1 MVVNRQ
7 WLLRHRPDGLV
18 SDSDFEFREL
28 PLAPLEEGEARVR
41 VLWLSFDPAQ
51 RGWLNDV
58 PGYVPPVQIGE
69 AMRAGAVGQVIE
81 SRRTDFTPGDFVQ
94 GTMSWQD
101 YVTLPAAASA
111 SLDSVYPI
119 RKVDAAVP
127 LTHHLGVLGL
137 TGLTAYIGM
146 IDVGR
151 VNAGDTV
158 VVSGAAGA
166 TGSVAGQIAKIQG
179 ARVIGIAGGPDK
191 CRWLVE
197 RCGFDAAVDYRHE
210 RVGRRLR
217 ELAPQGVDLCFD
229 NVGGE
234 TLDAMLLNLA
244 MRGRVVICGGIAGG
258 YGTTMPPGPKYYM
271 QLVVKSARMEG
282 FLVLHYR
289 DRYAAALE
297 ELRAWLAQG
306 RLQVA
311 EDIVVGLEHA
321 PETLRRLFE
330 GRNLG
335 KQLLKVADAPLAVP
349 AA

>member
-1 MVVNRQ
+1 MNVNRQ
-7 WLLRHRPDGLV
+7 WLLRQRPEGPV
-18 SDSDFEFREL
+18 SESDFEFREA
-28 PLAPLEEGEARVR
+28 PLAPLAEDEARVR

-69 AMRAGAVGQVIE
+69 AMRAGAVGQVVE
-81 SRRTDFTPGDFVQ
+81 SRRADFAPGDFVQ

-101 YVTLPAAASA
+101 YVTLPASA
-111 SLDSVYPI
+111 PAGLDSVYPI

-127 LTHHLGVLGL
+127 LSQHLGVLGL

-146 IDVGR
+146 TDVGR
-151 VNAGDTV
+151 VSAGETV

-166 TGSVAGQIAKIQG
+166 TGSVAGQIAKLRG

-197 RCGFDAAVDYRHE
+197 RCGFDAAIDYRHE

-217 ELAPQGVDLCFD
+217 ELAPQGFDLCFD

-244 MRGRVVICGGIAGG
+244 LRGRVVICGGISGG
-258 YGTTMPPGPKYYM
+258 YGTTLPPGPKYYM

-289 DRYAAALE
+289 DRYADALS
-297 ELRAWLAQG
+297 ELRGWVEAG
-306 RLQVA
+306 RLAIA

-321 PETLRRLFE
+321 PATLRRLFE

-335 KQLLKVADAPLAVP
+335 KQLLRVADAPLGLP